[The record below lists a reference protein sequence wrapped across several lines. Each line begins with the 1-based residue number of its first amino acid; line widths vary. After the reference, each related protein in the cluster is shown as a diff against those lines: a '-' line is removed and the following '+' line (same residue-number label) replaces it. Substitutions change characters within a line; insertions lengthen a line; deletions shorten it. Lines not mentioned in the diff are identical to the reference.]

1 MTSHSIFSSF
11 FFSTNAFHHVPF
23 CGLKSTSTQSSR
35 SGKLRGEGRVYWK
48 RRAASL
54 WERPEVE
61 GHANQAT
68 ALFRPLRPAHAWNG
82 RTRVQAR
89 VDFVFIWCANVHACV
104 WVCVCTSTVRP
115 CSGFHHR
122 LRPPPPPPSLNH
134 VDPARRRC
142 DWPSLRGG
150 RVSPTAFPPA
160 PDPAVL
166 LPLTCLRRSAAWRT
180 S

>member
-1 MTSHSIFSSF
+1 M
-11 FFSTNAFHHVPF
+11 PF
-23 CGLKSTSTQSSR
+23 CGLKSTYTQSSR

-61 GHANQAT
+61 GHTNQAT
-68 ALFRPLRPAHAWNG
+68 ALFRPLRPTRGMAAHACRPECTLCLFG
-82 RTRVQAR
+82 VRTRP
-89 VDFVFIWCANVHACV
+89 C
-104 WVCVCTSTVRP
+104 VCVCTNMVRP

-134 VDPARRRC
+134 VNPAFRGC

-150 RVSPTAFPPA
+150 RVSPTAFHPT

-166 LPLTCLRRSAAWRT
+166 LPLTCLRRSAA
-180 S
+180 